1 MATGVL
7 PAPPAVML
15 PMQITGTAAC
25 SGFAVRRF
33 IRPAR
38 PKRYPAGERRR
49 AAAGTA
55 SRRTGY
61 QKRGSRMTGAP
72 RCGLREKRRE
82 RVGGARGGTAA
93 RTRKARRG
101 GGHALAFG
109 FAVEEIANGLRE
121 AVRARDAAHG
131 AFLREIGIRLR
142 EVEIARTGKARRGG
156 GHEHAFGFAVEEIA
170 NGLRGA
176 VRARDAAH
184 GAFLREIGIRL
195 REVEISRTG
204 NNGAAE
210 KRGLESIVPARVVQ
224 RAADED

>member
-1 MATGVL
+1 
-7 PAPPAVML
+7 
-15 PMQITGTAAC
+15 
-25 SGFAVRRF
+25 
-33 IRPAR
+33 
-38 PKRYPAGERRR
+38 ERRR

-131 AFLREIGIRLR
+131 AFLSEIGIRLR
-142 EVEIARTGKARRGG
+142 EVEIARTG
-156 GHEHAFGFAVEEIA
+156 
-170 NGLRGA
+170 
-176 VRARDAAH
+176 
-184 GAFLREIGIRL
+184 
-195 REVEISRTG
+195 

-210 KRGLESIVPARVVQ
+210 KRGLERIVPARVVQ
-224 RAADED
+224 RAADEDDIGQRVKETHLA